1 VPKED
6 KTCIQVRLPSVAR
19 DLGNLGQHAGVCQH
33 KLLIAV
39 VRERP
44 ALNIGAD
51 QFRVVGIWVMLCL
64 GVIQARAQEAGDR
77 PPRQDDVTTAQSEDT
92 SYMLSGTV
100 LNSVTGEPV
109 RRAAVQVSGQGGS
122 VALTDS
128 GGHFVLE
135 GLAEGSVFLTA
146 MKPGFFA
153 DEGNATPAQVGK
165 DAPAVVL
172 KLTPSSVIRG
182 RVTTKDELPIE
193 GLQVRLFA
201 KQNVEG
207 RMVWA
212 DQPFQGH
219 TDDDGEFRIP
229 GLHAGSYYV
238 AVDQSEETMLS
249 QKGIANPREQ
259 VFPRVFYPGVSD
271 MSTASAIELDAGGE
285 ADADFTLSPE
295 PVYHVTGNLS
305 SSARAVSTLTFK
317 RKAGED
323 TDFSDDVG
331 VQGGRFDAKIPA
343 GAYSVS
349 AQAGDGLELTTV
361 GSAVLVRR
369 DETDLQVPLTTPPTI
384 PVEFVKE
391 QGSGSTERRVGMQ
404 EGVPGVVLQL
414 DPVSQS
420 LAGVNPWRA
429 QAGGIPNVT
438 PGTYRLLITTTGEW
452 WVKSARSGGVD
463 LLTDDLTVVEG
474 EQLEPIEVVVRQGAA
489 TVSGTVPVGDP
500 GHVIVLLVQ
509 QHGSRNFIRSTI
521 ATQGNFTISGVP
533 PGDYAIVALND
544 GDRLEYANP
553 ESLNPYLSDAEQ
565 ISVRARGTAM
575 VNLGLT
581 AVEK

>member
-1 VPKED
+1 MGEGP
-6 KTCIQVRLPSVAR
+6 
-19 DLGNLGQHAGVCQH
+19 
-33 KLLIAV
+33 AV
-39 VRERP
+39 I
-44 ALNIGAD
+44 IGAN
-51 QFRVVGIWVMLCL
+51 QLRVVGIWVVLCL

-77 PPRQDDVTTAQSEDT
+77 PPRPDDVATAQSEDT

-122 VALTDS
+122 VALTDP

-135 GLAEGSVFLTA
+135 GLAEGNVFLTV

-153 DEGNATPAQVGK
+153 DEAGNATPAQVGK

-172 KLTPSSVIRG
+172 KLTPSGVIRG
-182 RVTTKDELPIE
+182 RVTTKAELPLE
-193 GLQVRLFA
+193 GLQVRVFA

-249 QKGIANPREQ
+249 QRGIANPREQ
-259 VFPRVFYPGVSD
+259 VSPRVFYPGVSD
-271 MSTASAIELDAGGE
+271 MSTASAIELDGGGE
-285 ADADFTLSPE
+285 ADADFTLSAE

-305 SSARAVSTLTFK
+305 SAARAVSTLTFK

-323 TDFSDDVG
+323 TDFSQDVG
-331 VQGGRFDAKIPA
+331 VQGGRFEAKIPA

-391 QGSGSTERRVGMQ
+391 QGSGSTERSVGMQ

-420 LAGVNPWRA
+420 FAGVNPWRA
-429 QAGGIPNVT
+429 QTSGIPNVT

-452 WVKSARSGGVD
+452 WVKSARSGAVD

-474 EQLEPIEVVVRQGAA
+474 EQLEPIEVVVRQGAG
-489 TVSGTVPVGDP
+489 TVSGTVPVGDS
-500 GHVIVLLVQ
+500 GHVLVLLVQ
-509 QHGSRNFIRSTI
+509 PHGSRNFIRSTI

-565 ISVRARGTAM
+565 ISVRARGTTM

>member
-1 VPKED
+1 
-6 KTCIQVRLPSVAR
+6 
-19 DLGNLGQHAGVCQH
+19 
-33 KLLIAV
+33 
-39 VRERP
+39 
-44 ALNIGAD
+44 LNIGAN
-51 QFRVVGIWVMLCL
+51 QFRIVGIWVVVCL
-64 GVIQARAQEAGDR
+64 GVMQARAQETGDL
-77 PPRQDDVTTAQSEDT
+77 PPRQDDVATAQSEGT

-122 VALTDS
+122 VALTDP

-135 GLAEGSVFLTA
+135 GLAEGNAFLTV

-153 DEGNATPAQVGK
+153 DEAGGATPAQVGK

-172 KLTPSSVIRG
+172 KLTPSGVIRG
-182 RVTTKDELPIE
+182 RVTTKDDLPIE
-193 GLQVRLFA
+193 GLQVRLYA

-229 GLHAGSYYV
+229 GLHTGSYYV
-238 AVDQSEETMLS
+238 SVDQSEEMMPG

-259 VFPRVFYPGVSD
+259 VSPRLFYPGVSD
-271 MSTASAIELDAGGE
+271 ISAASVIELDAGGE
-285 ADADFTLSPE
+285 ADADFTLSAE

-305 SSARAVSTLTFK
+305 GSARAVSTLTFK
-317 RKAGED
+317 RKTGED
-323 TDFSDDVG
+323 TDFSQDIG
-331 VQGGRFDAKIPA
+331 VQDGRFEAKIPA

-349 AQAGDGLELTTV
+349 APTGDGMELTTV
-361 GSAVLVRR
+361 GAAVLVRR
-369 DETDLQVPLTTPPTI
+369 DETDLQVPLTTPLTI
-384 PVEFVKE
+384 PVEFVRE
-391 QGSGSTERRVGMQ
+391 QGSGGAEHRVALQ
-404 EGVPGVVLQL
+404 EGVPGVLLQL

-420 LAGVNPWRA
+420 FAGVNPWRP

-438 PGTYRLLITTTGEW
+438 PGTYRLLINTTGEW

-463 LLTDDLTVVEG
+463 LLTDDLTVVQG
-474 EQLEPIEVVVRQGAA
+474 VQLEPIEVVVREGAG

-500 GHVIVLLVQ
+500 GHVLVLLVQ
-509 QHGSRNFIRSTI
+509 PHGSRNFIRSTI

-544 GDRLEYANP
+544 GDRIEYANP
-553 ESLNPYLSDAEQ
+553 ETLNPYLSDAEQ

>member
-1 VPKED
+1 
-6 KTCIQVRLPSVAR
+6 
-19 DLGNLGQHAGVCQH
+19 
-33 KLLIAV
+33 LIAV
-39 VRERP
+39 IGERP
-44 ALNIGAD
+44 AVIIGAN
-51 QFRVVGIWVMLCL
+51 QLRVVGIWVVLCL
-64 GVIQARAQEAGDR
+64 GVIQASAQEAGDR
-77 PPRQDDVTTAQSEDT
+77 PSRPDDVATAQSEDT
-92 SYMLSGTV
+92 FYILSGTV

-122 VALTDS
+122 VTLTDP

-146 MKPGFFA
+146 MKPGFCA
-153 DEGNATPAQVGK
+153 DEAGNATPAQVGK

-172 KLTPSSVIRG
+172 KLTPSGVIRG

-212 DQPFQGH
+212 DQPFQGR

-229 GLHAGSYYV
+229 GLHSGSYYV
-238 AVDQSEETMLS
+238 AVDQSEEMMLS
-249 QKGIANPREQ
+249 QRGIANPREQ
-259 VFPRVFYPGVSD
+259 VSPRVFYPGVSD
-271 MSTASAIELDAGGE
+271 MSAASALELDAGGE

-305 SSARAVSTLTFK
+305 SAARAVSTLTFK

-323 TDFSDDVG
+323 TDFSQDVG
-331 VQGGRFDAKIPA
+331 VQGGRFEAKIPA

-391 QGSGSTERRVGMQ
+391 QGSGSTERSVGMQ

-420 LAGVNPWRA
+420 FAGVNPWRA
-429 QAGGIPNVT
+429 QTGGIPNVT

-474 EQLEPIEVVVRQGAA
+474 EQLEPIEVVVRQGTG

-509 QHGSRNFIRSTI
+509 PHGSRNFIRSTI

-565 ISVRARGTAM
+565 ISVRARGTTM

>member
-1 VPKED
+1 M
-6 KTCIQVRLPSVAR
+6 
-19 DLGNLGQHAGVCQH
+19 
-33 KLLIAV
+33 
-39 VRERP
+39 
-44 ALNIGAD
+44 NIGAN
-51 QFRVVGIWVMLCL
+51 QFRIVGIWVVVCL
-64 GVIQARAQEAGDR
+64 GVMQARAQETGDL
-77 PPRQDDVTTAQSEDT
+77 PPRQDDVATAQSEGT

-122 VALTDS
+122 VALTDP

-135 GLAEGSVFLTA
+135 GLAEGNAFLTV

-153 DEGNATPAQVGK
+153 DEAGGATPAQVGK

-172 KLTPSSVIRG
+172 KLTPSGVIRG
-182 RVTTKDELPIE
+182 RVTTKDDLPIE
-193 GLQVRLFA
+193 GLQVRLYA

-229 GLHAGSYYV
+229 GLHTGSYYV
-238 AVDQSEETMLS
+238 SVDQSEEMMPG

-259 VFPRVFYPGVSD
+259 VSPRLFYPGVSD
-271 MSTASAIELDAGGE
+271 ISAASVIELDAGGE
-285 ADADFTLSPE
+285 ADADFTLSAE

-305 SSARAVSTLTFK
+305 GSARAVSTLTFK
-317 RKAGED
+317 RKTGED
-323 TDFSDDVG
+323 TDFSQDIG
-331 VQGGRFDAKIPA
+331 VQDGRFEAKIPA

-349 AQAGDGLELTTV
+349 APTGDGMELTTV
-361 GSAVLVRR
+361 GAAVLVRR
-369 DETDLQVPLTTPPTI
+369 DETDLQVPLTTPLTI
-384 PVEFVKE
+384 PVEFVRE
-391 QGSGSTERRVGMQ
+391 QGSGGAEHRVALQ
-404 EGVPGVVLQL
+404 EGVPGVLLQL

-420 LAGVNPWRA
+420 FAGVNPWRP

-438 PGTYRLLITTTGEW
+438 PGTYRLLINTTGEW

-463 LLTDDLTVVEG
+463 LLTDDLTVVQG
-474 EQLEPIEVVVRQGAA
+474 VQLEPIEVVVREGAG

-500 GHVIVLLVQ
+500 GHVLVLLVQ
-509 QHGSRNFIRSTI
+509 PHGSRNFIRSTI

-544 GDRLEYANP
+544 GDRIEYANP
-553 ESLNPYLSDAEQ
+553 ETLNPYLSDAEQ

>member
-1 VPKED
+1 M
-6 KTCIQVRLPSVAR
+6 
-19 DLGNLGQHAGVCQH
+19 
-33 KLLIAV
+33 
-39 VRERP
+39 
-44 ALNIGAD
+44 NIGAN
-51 QFRVVGIWVMLCL
+51 QFRVVGIWVVVCL
-64 GVIQARAQEAGDR
+64 GVMQARAQETGDL
-77 PPRQDDVTTAQSEDT
+77 PPRQDDVATAQSEGT

-122 VALTDS
+122 VALTDP

-135 GLAEGSVFLTA
+135 GLAEGNAFLTV

-153 DEGNATPAQVGK
+153 DEAGGATPAQVGK

-172 KLTPSSVIRG
+172 KLTPSGVIRG
-182 RVTTKDELPIE
+182 RVTTKDDLPIE
-193 GLQVRLFA
+193 GLQVRLYA

-229 GLHAGSYYV
+229 GLHTGSYYV
-238 AVDQSEETMLS
+238 SVDQSEEMMPG

-259 VFPRVFYPGVSD
+259 VSPRLFYPGVSD
-271 MSTASAIELDAGGE
+271 ISAASVIELDAGGE
-285 ADADFTLSPE
+285 ADADFTLSAE

-305 SSARAVSTLTFK
+305 GSARAVSTLTFK
-317 RKAGED
+317 RKTGED
-323 TDFSDDVG
+323 TDFSQDIG
-331 VQGGRFDAKIPA
+331 VQDGRFEAKIPA

-349 AQAGDGLELTTV
+349 APTGDGMELTTV
-361 GSAVLVRR
+361 GAAVLVRR
-369 DETDLQVPLTTPPTI
+369 DETDLQVPLTTPLTI
-384 PVEFVKE
+384 PVEFVRE
-391 QGSGSTERRVGMQ
+391 QGSGGAEHRVALQ
-404 EGVPGVVLQL
+404 EGVPGVLLQL

-420 LAGVNPWRA
+420 FAGVNPWRP
-429 QAGGIPNVT
+429 QAGGVPNVT
-438 PGTYRLLITTTGEW
+438 PGTYRLLINTTGEW

-463 LLTDDLTVVEG
+463 LLTDDLTVVQG
-474 EQLEPIEVVVRQGAA
+474 VQLEPIEVVVREGAG

-500 GHVIVLLVQ
+500 GHVLVLLVQ
-509 QHGSRNFIRSTI
+509 PHGSRNFIRSTI

-544 GDRLEYANP
+544 GDRIEYANP
-553 ESLNPYLSDAEQ
+553 ETLNPYLSDAEQ